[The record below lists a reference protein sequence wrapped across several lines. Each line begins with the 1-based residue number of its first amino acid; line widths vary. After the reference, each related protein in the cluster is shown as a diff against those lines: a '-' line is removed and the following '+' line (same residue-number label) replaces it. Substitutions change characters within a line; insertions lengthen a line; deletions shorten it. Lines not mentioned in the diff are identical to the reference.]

1 MKKNN
6 KNSIWTMVIAIACI
20 AMLLAACSNDD
31 NEVSRMI
38 TKDSFQE
45 EPRLFASGYC
55 TLPTVLSEGDVYEVF
70 TEDDIVWFD
79 LNTRELRF
87 HDMEEPLY
95 QKLRL
100 LSGIEFRL
108 GNQTLFSG
116 STFVG
121 LICSQ
126 VFNDLVL
133 CCGKIED
140 GEVIDNN
147 RYYLY
152 DCYPNTPQ
160 FLNDEQVKANR
171 EKRAEQWE
179 TFTRYLDSKGKLR
192 K

>member
-1 MKKNN
+1 MNMKHYKPLA
-6 KNSIWTMVIAIACI
+6 WMMAIAIATLSLP
-20 AMLLAACSNDD
+20 MTACSNDD
-31 NEVSRMI
+31 ETAPDSR
-38 TKDSFQE
+38 QP
-45 EPRLFASGYC
+45 EPTAELC
-55 TLPTVLSEGDVYEVF
+55 VYGVQHTATRGSAAGAVF
-70 TEDDIVWFD
+70 TDDDIEWFD

-87 HDMEEPLY
+87 RDMEEPLY
-95 QKLRL
+95 EKLRL
-100 LSGIEFRL
+100 LSSVEFRL
-108 GNQTLFSG
+108 DDQTLFSC

-140 GEVIDNN
+140 GRVIDSN

-171 EKRAEQWE
+171 AKRAAQWE
-179 TFTRYLDSKGKLR
+179 TFTKYLESKGKL
-192 K
+192 KK

>member
-1 MKKNN
+1 MKHYRPFAR
-6 KNSIWTMVIAIACI
+6 IMAIAIAST
-20 AMLLAACSNDD
+20 MMTACSL
-31 NEVSRMI
+31 
-38 TKDSFQE
+38 DSY
-45 EPRLFASGYC
+45 EPEKPFTTDPVGKAHLWCIGQPGTRSVADVEKLLF
-55 TLPTVLSEGDVYEVF
+55 TD
-70 TEDDIVWFD
+70 DDIEWFD
-79 LNTRELRF
+79 PDTRELRF
-87 HDMEEPLY
+87 RDMEEPLY
-95 QKLRL
+95 EKLRL
-100 LSGIEFRL
+100 LSSVEFRL

-140 GEVIDNN
+140 GRVIDSN

-171 EKRAEQWE
+171 AKRAAQWE
-179 TFTRYLDSKGKLR
+179 TFTKYLESKGKL
-192 K
+192 KK

>member
-1 MKKNN
+1 MKHYNPLA
-6 KNSIWTMVIAIACI
+6 WMLAIAIAS
-20 AMLLAACSNDD
+20 MTMTACSSDS
-31 NEVSRMI
+31 NEPEKPY
-38 TKDSFQE
+38 TTCPTEK
-45 EPRLFASGYC
+45 A
-55 TLPTVLSEGDVYEVF
+55 TLYACGFVESVTRSDADAQNVLF
-70 TEDDIVWFD
+70 TEDDIEWFD
-79 LNTRELRF
+79 PSTRELRF
-87 HDMEEPLY
+87 RDMEEPLY
-95 QKLRL
+95 EKLRL
-100 LSGIEFRL
+100 LSGVEFRL
-108 GNQTLFSG
+108 GDQTLFSG

-160 FLNDEQVKANR
+160 FLNDEHVKANR
-171 EKRAEQWE
+171 QRRAPQWE
-179 TFTRYLDSKGKLR
+179 AFLKYLDSRGKLR